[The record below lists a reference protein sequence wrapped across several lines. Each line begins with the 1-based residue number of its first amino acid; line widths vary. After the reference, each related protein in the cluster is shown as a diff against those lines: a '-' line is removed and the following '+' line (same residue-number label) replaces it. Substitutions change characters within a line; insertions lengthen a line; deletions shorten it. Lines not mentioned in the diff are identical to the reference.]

1 MPKSYSAELHLK
13 NELSYKGDL
22 LNVVRDPERLHI
34 CPIISSCYGQA
45 CPKWL
50 KTRSWLYISKMN
62 IGYEFVFFLP
72 YSVVRYTYL
81 GMPEIIPNIESAIR
95 QDSTEL

>member
-62 IGYEFVFFLP
+62 IGYEFVFFCLC
-72 YSVVRYTYL
+72 L
-81 GMPEIIPNIESAIR
+81 GIHKYMYM
-95 QDSTEL
+95 L